1 MATIITCEKCR
12 TRFHFDEST
21 IPPGGAWFR
30 CGRCQ
35 HVFFDKPSRTPAAAS
50 QGIQEGQLGELPSSG
65 RAIPSQKTADR
76 EEQPEQLAGVVSRAS
91 KVRRQIWKAL
101 LLLLIIC
108 MVAGGF
114 TAAWYF
120 SANPATARMVVE
132 SLRSVPLV
140 RSIVGHF
147 ISEESGPAYVKLTQM
162 RQRYVGNW
170 LVGNVR
176 VLEGQAV
183 NMSRYPM
190 TRIQIRAELLDGGGD
205 ILAAQTAYSGNL
217 LTDSELASLSDME
230 MQKKLA
236 IPQGSTVSNDRI
248 ESGAE
253 IPFMI
258 VFANEPLGVTR
269 TVCMPVAAERL
280 LP

>member
-30 CGRCQ
+30 CSRCQ

-50 QGIQEGQLGELPSSG
+50 QGIPEGQPGELQPG
-65 RAIPSQKTADR
+65 WRAIPSQKTADR
-76 EEQPEQLAGVVSRAS
+76 EEPSEQVAGVADRES
-91 KVRRQIWKAL
+91 KVRRQVWKAL
-101 LLLLIIC
+101 LLLLVIC

-120 SANPATARMVVE
+120 SANPAAARMAVD
-132 SLRSVPLV
+132 SLRSVPLF
-140 RSIVGHF
+140 RSVAEHF
-147 ISEESGPAYVKLTQM
+147 VPGEAGPAYVKLTQV

-183 NMSRYPM
+183 NMSKYPM
-190 TRIQIRAELLDGGGD
+190 TRIQIHAELLDGGGD

-230 MQKKLA
+230 MQKKLS